1 MPLNIIRADITKLK
15 VDAIVNA
22 ANNTLL
28 GGGGVDGAIHR
39 AAGKKL
45 LEECR
50 RLGGCETGQAKITKG
65 YDLPAKFVI
74 HTVGPIWYGGNNN
87 EKELLISCYNS
98 SLRIAADKKLESIA
112 FPLISSGAYGYPKDE
127 ALEIAVDTCS
137 EFLKNHDM
145 DITIVVYDKKS
156 FDIGNA
162 LYNDVRS
169 YIEER
174 LVCEEPY
181 YEAHSRFERDR
192 ALLKPKIESS
202 PLLGAVMDDQ
212 PLDIEDLRCV
222 DSAPDETDIEE
233 ALKNRDKSFTE
244 TLFMMIDER
253 GLTDA
258 ECYHRANIDRKLFS
272 KIRKPDYHPKKVT
285 VIALAI
291 ALQLDMDGT
300 DELLMKAGYALSDS
314 SEFDIIIKYCIER
327 KIYNVNRVNEI
338 LFKFYQAL
346 LGV

>member
-50 RLGGCETGQAKITKG
+50 GLGGCETGQAKITKG
-65 YDLPAKFVI
+65 YDLPAKYVI

-87 EKELLISCYNS
+87 EKELLISCYNN

-181 YEAHSRFERDR
+181 HESRSRFERDR
-192 ALLKPKIESS
+192 AWFKSKKEKIRDFSSVMEAPTFVDEDACCLGSKP
-202 PLLGAVMDDQ
+202 DD
-212 PLDIEDLRCV
+212 
-222 DSAPDETDIEE
+222 TDIEE
-233 ALKNRDKSFTE
+233 ALKNKDKGFTE

-314 SEFDIIIKYCIER
+314 NEFDIIIKYCVER

-338 LFKFYQAL
+338 LFKFDQTL